1 MPVSEDRFR
10 SPLRGLVEP
19 ALALGGAFTLTLLLT
34 LPFVPT
40 RAQVEIALRPEPGGE
55 ALAHEELEREAE
67 ALELADDVSVM
78 LVEGASR
85 LVLKGVDD
93 ADRAGN
99 AVADLLERSGY
110 QRDEWVRHEVVHMEA
125 MLRAEPRTLPLLMS
139 IQAVVFLAGG
149 LLLARGRVGRGIC
162 QAATSRPRAAL
173 LGVASGIA
181 AVVLSA
187 VVSLL
192 LKLMG
197 MPVEEQAWLVELYGD
212 PGTLLRISPWVVL
225 ISPVA
230 EEIFFRFYVF
240 RFIAAHAGY
249 PTGLVV
255 SSLMFAMIHLNPS
268 GVLIYLGIGCVMA
281 WVYRRTGRLVAPIL
295 GHVTLNAIVLIS
307 SALAVNPEF

>member
-1 MPVSEDRFR
+1 MPVSEHRFR
-10 SPLRGLVEP
+10 SLLRGLAEP
-19 ALALGGAFTLTLLLT
+19 VLALTGAFTLTLLLT

-40 RAQVEIALRPEPGGE
+40 RAQVEIPLRPQPDGE
-55 ALAHEELEREAE
+55 VLGHEELERETE
-67 ALELADDVSVM
+67 ALGLADDVRVM
-78 LVEGASR
+78 LVQGASR
-85 LVLKGVDD
+85 LVLKGVEDPE
-93 ADRAGN
+93 RAGT
-99 AVADLLERSGY
+99 AVVDLLERSGY
-110 QRDEWVRHEVVHMEA
+110 QRDEWVRREVVHMEA

-149 LLLARGRVGRGIC
+149 LLLARGRVDHAIC
-162 QAATSRPRAAL
+162 RPATSRPRAVL

-187 VVSLL
+187 VVSFL
-192 LKLMG
+192 LKLLG

-225 ISPVA
+225 ISPLS

-240 RFIAAHAGY
+240 RFITAHAGF

-268 GVLIYLGIGCVMA
+268 GLLIYLGIGCVMA
-281 WVYRRTGRLVAPIL
+281 WVYRRTGRLVAPIV

-307 SALAVNPEF
+307 SALAVGPEL